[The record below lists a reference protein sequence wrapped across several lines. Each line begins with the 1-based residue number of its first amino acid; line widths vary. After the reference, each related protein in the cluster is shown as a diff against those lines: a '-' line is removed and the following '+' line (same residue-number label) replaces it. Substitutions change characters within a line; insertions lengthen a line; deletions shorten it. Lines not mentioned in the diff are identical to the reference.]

1 MGPPYSTLKEGK
13 GVKDPVVAKALDN
26 IKNNVTI
33 NSTQT
38 CEANNNNIQ
47 TFSIGQ
53 INAENCDV
61 EISGMSQK
69 INTKVNATCVQN
81 NGFKELVDSAIKL
94 EVESLKQS
102 GKPNVAEQIR
112 NITNDIDLNKVTS
125 CMANLYNTQNMNFAG
140 FNMTCPRSGKLTIKN
155 ISQEIASDMLFTCA
169 QDQSPDVV
177 EKLDNIR
184 VPVNEKVDVVAPTSD
199 SISTEKIISASLL
212 FVVLLM
218 IFIIVIIVL
227 VRKPNTN

>member
-53 INAENCDV
+53 INADNCDV
-61 EISGMSQK
+61 EISGISQK

-81 NGFKELVDSAIKL
+81 NGFKDLVDSAVKL
-94 EVESLKQS
+94 EIESLKQS
-102 GKPNVAEQIR
+102 GKPAVAEQIR
-112 NITNDIDLNKVTS
+112 NITNDIDLDKVTS

-140 FNMTCPRSGKLTIKN
+140 FNMSCPRNGKLTIKN

-177 EKLDNIR
+177 EKLNNVR
-184 VPVNEKVDVVAPTSD
+184 VPANEKIEVVAPIPD
-199 SISTEKIISASLL
+199 SLSTEKIVGVSLL
-212 FVVLLM
+212 FIVILM
-218 IFIIVIIVL
+218 IFIIVIVVV
-227 VRKPNTN
+227 VRKPN